1 VNETWNLLR
10 TNGFIAL
17 APGINGVNGLMV
29 LTRAG
34 EEASASS
41 KAFDRVRA
49 GKSFPKTMLHPAIA
63 DERLVGAHAWRS
75 RRSRLGSGAQ
85 CWRVRR
91 HRYRRGTDAQGVS
104 CR

>member
-63 DERLVGAHAWRS
+63 DERLVGAQISTKPFRKRCAMLAGSPPQISAWN
-75 RRSRLGSGAQ
+75 
-85 CWRVRR
+85 
-91 HRYRRGTDAQGVS
+91 
-104 CR
+104 